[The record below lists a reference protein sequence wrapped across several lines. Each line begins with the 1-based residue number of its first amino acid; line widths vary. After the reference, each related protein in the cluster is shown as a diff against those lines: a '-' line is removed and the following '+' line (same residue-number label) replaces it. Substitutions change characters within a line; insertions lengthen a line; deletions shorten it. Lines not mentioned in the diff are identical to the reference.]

1 MEKSAINKSYTAV
14 LPVGVFLLKIDR
26 TMVGLRSRTKARNC
40 LNGEKMSGRREES
53 TRRMEVLGVMER
65 AIE

>member
-1 MEKSAINKSYTAV
+1 MEKSATNKSYTIAP
-14 LPVGVFLLKIDR
+14 PVGVYLLKNDR

-53 TRRMEVLGVMER
+53 TRRMEVLGVMDR
-65 AIE
+65 AME

>member
-1 MEKSAINKSYTAV
+1 MEKSATNKSYTIAP
-14 LPVGVFLLKIDR
+14 PVGVYLLKNDR

>member
-1 MEKSAINKSYTAV
+1 MEKSATNKSYTIAP
-14 LPVGVFLLKIDR
+14 PVGVYLLKNDR

-53 TRRMEVLGVMER
+53 THRMEVLGVMER